1 MRRALIT
8 AATAVTLLA
17 LPPLGGAPASAAI
30 ARVRVIDCRGSEPMC
45 WPAAFAFTP
54 NGREVFYVER
64 FTGQIRRH
72 TLATNHDI
80 RWAKINNV
88 ATSGEQGLLGLDLD
102 PRWNRAPKFRWVYL
116 YYTHRNPLQ
125 NRIIRLRKTG
135 NGLVRNHL
143 QTIPAAS
150 GYHNGGPIHFGPDGM
165 LWAATG
171 DAHSA
176 GRAQDRDDPGGKV
189 LRLTPTGRR
198 PGNNPIPGSK
208 AYSFGHRNSFGFAF
222 DPLTGRPWQT
232 ENGPECNDEINLIV
246 RGGNY
251 AWGPNG
257 TSCPP
262 GTNQSGPQPR
272 RLPER
277 MYTPVIAP
285 TGAAFC
291 DGCGLGQ
298 AAENDLLFGA
308 WRDGIIRRL
317 VLNGNRNGVT
327 GQQQVFNNP
336 SGVMAVEAA
345 PGGRIHF
352 SDPSGIFVLRRT

>member
-1 MRRALIT
+1 MRRAMILS
-8 AATAVTLLA
+8 AVATTLLA
-17 LPPLGGAPASAAI
+17 LPPLGGTPASAAVG
-30 ARVRVIDCRGSEPMC
+30 RVRVIDCRGSNPSC

-54 NGREVFYVER
+54 NGQEVFYVER

-80 RWAKINNV
+80 QWGKVNNV
-88 ATSGEQGLLGLDLD
+88 ATSGEQGMLGLTLD
-102 PRWNRAPKFRWVYL
+102 PRWNRAPKFRWVYV
-116 YYTHRNPLQ
+116 YYTRQSPLQ

-150 GYHNGGPIHFGPDGM
+150 GYHNGGPIHFGPDGR
-165 LWAATG
+165 LYAATG

-176 GRAQDRDDPGGKV
+176 ARAQDRDDPGGKV
-189 LRLTPTGRR
+189 LRLTNTGRR
-198 PGNNPIPGSK
+198 PGDNPIPGSK
-208 AYSFGHRNSFGFAF
+208 AFSFGHRNSFGFAF
-222 DPLTGRPWQT
+222 DPLTGRLWQT
-232 ENGPECNDEINLIV
+232 ENGPGCDDEVNFV
-246 RGGNY
+246 RPGRNY
-251 AWGPNG
+251 GWGPGSDCPG
-257 TSCPP
+257 TS
-262 GTNQSGPQPR
+262 TSGPNPVQPR
-272 RLPER
+272 KR
-277 MYTPVIAP
+277 YTPPIAP

-308 WRDGIIRRL
+308 WNDGIIRRL
-317 VLNGNRNGVT
+317 VLNGSRNGIT

-345 PGGRIHF
+345 PAGGIYF
-352 SDPSGIFVLRRT
+352 SDSSGIFKLRRN